1 MQLSYAAELN
11 GSQLHWI
18 DQPPAVG
25 LHQRVRIFFDALSG
39 AANQPISKSQTQ
51 AETVKSP
58 ARIALDGLWGCLP
71 KTSRKDTLNTL
82 AEMRGE
88 WARDFTKR

>member
-25 LHQRVRIFFDALSG
+25 LHQRVRIFFDTLK
-39 AANQPISKSQTQ
+39 PQ
-51 AETVKSP
+51 APPVNAKTL
-58 ARIALDGLWGCLP
+58 AREALDGLWGCLP
-71 KTSRKDTLNTL
+71 KTTRSDTLNTL
-82 AEMRGE
+82 ADMRGE
-88 WARDFTKR
+88 WDRDHTRR

>member
-25 LHQRVRIFFDALSG
+25 LHQRVRIVFDAFAQ
-39 AANQPISKSQTQ
+39 AANQPVVKPQT
-51 AETVKSP
+51 TTTKSP
-58 ARIALDGLWGCLP
+58 ARMALDGLWGCLP
-71 KTSRKDTLNTL
+71 KTSRDDTLSTL
-82 AEMRGE
+82 AQMRGE
-88 WARDFTKR
+88 WDRDFTKR